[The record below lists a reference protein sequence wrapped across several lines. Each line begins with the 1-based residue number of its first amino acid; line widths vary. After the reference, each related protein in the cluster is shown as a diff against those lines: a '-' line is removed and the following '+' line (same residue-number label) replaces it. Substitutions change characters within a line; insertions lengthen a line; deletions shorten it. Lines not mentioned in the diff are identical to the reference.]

1 MTRVR
6 SKAAPR
12 SGRTRPS
19 AHFQASDETGRPLK
33 IGEAAR
39 AVGVEPYVL
48 RFWETQFTFLRP
60 KHSRSKHRFYEAS
73 DIETLRLVKRLL
85 HTEGY
90 TIAGARKH
98 ITDLGLDRL
107 LDGTSPAEVEPSP
120 PVVGENH
127 TGDRIGE
134 GSSMRGRLTEIR
146 DDLRSLHKLLEH

>member
-1 MTRVR
+1 VLFR
-6 SKAAPR
+6 S
-12 SGRTRPS
+12 
-19 AHFQASDETGRPLK
+19 
-33 IGEAAR
+33 
-39 AVGVEPYVL
+39 
-48 RFWETQFTFLRP
+48 ETQFAFLRP
-60 KHSRSKHRFYEAS
+60 KHSRSKHRFYETR

-107 LDGTSPAEVEPSP
+107 LDGTSPTEVEPSP
-120 PVVGENH
+120 PVVAENH
-127 TGDRIGE
+127 ADDRIGD